1 MKVVGGFGVD
11 DHRLRVGYAVE
22 MSEAAVF
29 ENILTQKYDF
39 SKLFK
44 SFEFN
49 VKSIECQKTMKRG
62 I

>member
-29 ENILTQKYDF
+29 ENILTQK
-39 SKLFK
+39 
-44 SFEFN
+44 
-49 VKSIECQKTMKRG
+49 
-62 I
+62 